1 MDWNVTDYERNASYV
16 WQRAG
21 EVLDLLAPRAGEVI
35 LDVGCGTGVLM
46 SKIAE
51 SGCEVVGVD
60 SSPEMVSAAREKG
73 LDARVVD
80 AQCMEFSNQFDAV
93 FSNASL
99 HWMPD
104 SNAVLSNVHKAL
116 KPGGRFCAEFGAK
129 NNAQTIIDALYEQL
143 QKFNLN
149 GDDYKP
155 WDFPAGEDYRR
166 RLERNGFEIVEL
178 TVTDR
183 ITPLPTDVAGWL
195 KTFAGPF
202 LRDIPPNRRD
212 EVITAAA
219 DKAGRKLKTGDGKW
233 VVDYARLRFL
243 ARKQ

>member
-46 SKIAE
+46 SKIAGF
-51 SGCEVVGVD
+51 GCEVVGVD

-93 FSNASL
+93 FSNAAL

-104 SNAVLSNVHKAL
+104 STAVLSNVHKAL

-129 NNAQTIIDALYEQL
+129 NNAQTIVDALYEQL

-155 WDFPAGEDYRR
+155 WDFPAGEDYRH

-183 ITPLPTDVAGWL
+183 ITPLPTDAKGWL

-202 LRDIPPNRRD
+202 LRDVPPNRRD

-219 DKAGRKLKTGDGKW
+219 HKAGRKLKTGDGKW

-243 ARKQ
+243 ARKR

>member
-73 LDARVVD
+73 LEARVVD

-93 FSNASL
+93 FSNAAL

-129 NNAQTIIDALYEQL
+129 NNAQTILDALYEQL

-202 LRDIPPNRRD
+202 LRDIPPNRRE

-243 ARKQ
+243 ARKR

>member
-35 LDVGCGTGVLM
+35 LDVGCGTGALM

-166 RLERNGFEIVEL
+166 RLERNGFEIIEL
-178 TVTDR
+178 TVADR

-233 VVDYARLRFL
+233 VVDYTRLRFL
-243 ARKQ
+243 ARKR